1 MVHTCIRADETVM
14 RFDDEN
20 AIGADDAAGFAKN
33 HLDKP
38 WIARKFPP

>member
-1 MVHTCIRADETVM
+1 MVDTGIRADETVM

-20 AIGADDAAGFAKN
+20 AIGADDAARFAEN
-33 HLDKP
+33 DLDKP